1 MNGTDTGLLREGIQT
16 SPADPFSIESI
27 VEARREDCALR
38 ELGPAVYFSRY
49 DMIGVFRYDAVK
61 AILGDW
67 RRFSSKDRPFNDAM
81 NAVPQILVTDDPP
94 EHGRIRAI
102 LMQFFTPV
110 QMQAVRDQFVIV
122 AERIVDQA
130 LALGR
135 AGNVDIVADIAR
147 PFIMDAFPDMLGLPD
162 NGRSDLLMFGEAV
175 FNGVGPRT
183 QFFYDSMK
191 RCEPGFRWVMENTTR
206 DKVAPGG
213 LAARTYELADKGE
226 ITAQEADLLVKTML
240 GAGFDTT
247 IASISNCLHAMAANP
262 DQWELLHGDPALAKR
277 AFEEGLRF
285 DPPARMMGR
294 VVTEDTNVQG
304 ISFRKGD
311 KIGLFLNA
319 ACRDPDRYDN
329 PERFDLTRTSANIGF
344 GSGIHQCLGQALARL
359 EGEVLLSVLARRVKR
374 IEPAGSGERLIN
386 NNIQAWTKA
395 QVRLHAA

>member
-1 MNGTDTGLLREGIQT
+1 MNGTHRGLQPGGIQP
-16 SPADPFSIESI
+16 SPADPFAIESI
-27 VEARREDCALR
+27 VNAQREDSALR
-38 ELGPAVYFSRY
+38 ELAPAVYFSRY
-49 DMIGVFRYDAVK
+49 DMIGIFRYAAVK

-67 RRFSSKDRPFNDAM
+67 RVFSSKDRPFNDAM

-110 QMQAVRDQFVIV
+110 QMQAVRDRFVVV

-130 LALGR
+130 LAFD
-135 AGNVDIVADIAR
+135 GNVDIVDDIAR
-147 PFIMDAFPDMLGLPD
+147 PFIMDAFPDMLGLPE

-183 QFFYDSMK
+183 EFFYDSMK

-226 ITAQEADLLVKTML
+226 ITSEEADLLVKTML

-247 IASISNCLHAMAANP
+247 IASISNCLYAMAANP
-262 DQWELLHGDPALAKR
+262 DQWELLHSDPTLARR
-277 AFEEGLRF
+277 AFEEGMRF

-294 VVTEDTNVQG
+294 VVTEDADVQG
-304 ISFRKGD
+304 ISFKKGD

-319 ACRDPDRYDN
+319 ACRDPARYDN
-329 PERFDLTRTSANIGF
+329 PEQFDITRTLANIGF

-374 IEPAGSGERLIN
+374 IEPAGPGERLIN

-395 QVRLHAA
+395 PVRLHAA

>member
-1 MNGTDTGLLREGIQT
+1 MNGTDTGFVRGHIPT
-16 SPADPFSIESI
+16 SPADPFSVDSI
-27 VEARREDCALR
+27 INAQREDGALR
-38 ELGPAVYFSRY
+38 EQGPAVYFTRH
-49 DMIGVFRYDAVK
+49 DMIGIFRYDAVK

-67 RRFSSKDRPFNDAM
+67 RGFSSKDRPFNDAM

-110 QMQAVRDQFVIV
+110 QMQAVRDQFVVV

-130 LALGR
+130 LACEGTLD
-135 AGNVDIVADIAR
+135 AVSDIAR

-162 NGRSDLLMFGEAV
+162 NGRSDLLMFGEAI

-183 QFFYDSMK
+183 EFFYDSMK
-191 RCEPGFRWVMENTTR
+191 RCEPGFRWVTENTTR
-206 DKVAPGG
+206 DKVKPGG
-213 LAARTYELADKGE
+213 LAARTYELADKGQISNE
-226 ITAQEADLLVKTML
+226 EADLLVKTML

-247 IASISNCLHAMAANP
+247 IASIGNCLYALAANP
-262 DQWELLHGDPALAKR
+262 DQWALLHNDPTLAKK
-277 AFEEGLRF
+277 AFEEAMRF

-294 VVTEDTNVQG
+294 VVTENAVVQG
-304 ISFRKGD
+304 IPFHKGD

-319 ACRDPDRYDN
+319 AGRDPARYDN
-329 PERFDLTRTSANIGF
+329 PEQFDIMRKLANIGF

-359 EGEVLLSVLARRVKR
+359 EGEVMLSVLARRVKQ
-374 IEPAGSGERLIN
+374 IEPAGPGERLIN

-395 QVRLHAA
+395 PVRLHAA